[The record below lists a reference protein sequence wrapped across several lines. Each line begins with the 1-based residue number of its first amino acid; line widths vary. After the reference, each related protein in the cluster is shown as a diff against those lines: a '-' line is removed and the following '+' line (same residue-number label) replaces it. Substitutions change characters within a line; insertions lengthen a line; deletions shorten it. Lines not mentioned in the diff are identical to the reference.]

1 MPTLTLVHTRAFT
14 VSVDMRCV
22 LMQTGSGKTYTMQPL
37 PIRAAADML
46 MLLANARFSDVCLWV
61 SCFEIYGGKLFDL
74 LNSRNKLEIR
84 EDRGKR
90 VCIVGL
96 KEYCVE
102 EVLPL

>member
-1 MPTLTLVHTRAFT
+1 
-14 VSVDMRCV
+14 
-22 LMQTGSGKTYTMQPL
+22 MQPL

-46 MLLANARFSDVCLWV
+46 MLLANARFADVCLWV
-61 SCFEIYGGKLFDL
+61 SCFEIYGGRLFDL

-102 EVLPL
+102 EVSPGLLPSCCWLLRA

>member
-1 MPTLTLVHTRAFT
+1 
-14 VSVDMRCV
+14 
-22 LMQTGSGKTYTMQPL
+22 
-37 PIRAAADML
+37 ML
-46 MLLANARFSDVCLWV
+46 MLLANARFADVCLWV
-61 SCFEIYGGKLFDL
+61 SCFEIYGGRLFDL

-102 EVLPL
+102 EVQPLRSACISRDPWGKV